1 MRRPGH
7 EWRRRSAVRARSCQS
22 LTTQNREE
30 RSAMAAGLAAFRD
43 HDFHS
48 GLLKRDRLV
57 DGRCGSGEQ
66 HPSLPYRGDRFRRD
80 DAKREAEH
88 GRATVEGGGKLIRKR
103 IRRPLRRG
111 WNGKAKLGEDRCDA
125 VERCACVALV
135 IDGVPWANRLIPNG

>member
-1 MRRPGH
+1 
-7 EWRRRSAVRARSCQS
+7 
-22 LTTQNREE
+22 
-30 RSAMAAGLAAFRD
+30 MAAGLAAFRD

-57 DGRCGSGEQ
+57 DGRCGSGGAA
-66 HPSLPYRGDRFRRD
+66 SLAALPRRSLRRD

-135 IDGVPWANRLIPNG
+135 IDGRPLGEQVDPEWP

>member
-1 MRRPGH
+1 
-7 EWRRRSAVRARSCQS
+7 
-22 LTTQNREE
+22 
-30 RSAMAAGLAAFRD
+30 MAAGLAAFRD

-111 WNGKAKLGEDRCDA
+111 WNGKAKLGEERRDA

-135 IDGVPWANRLIPNG
+135 IDGRPLGEQVDPEWP